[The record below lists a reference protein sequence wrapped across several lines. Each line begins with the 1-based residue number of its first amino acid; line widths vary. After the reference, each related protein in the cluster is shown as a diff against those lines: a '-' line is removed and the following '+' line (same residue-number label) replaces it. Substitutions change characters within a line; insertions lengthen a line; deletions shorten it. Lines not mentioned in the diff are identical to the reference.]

1 MAVECAFGMPKSRFR
16 ILLDRN
22 GDTILHVNRAIIT
35 CCVLHNICIDN
46 GDEWENTM
54 DENLE
59 SNNLQVIDTIDGE
72 ETRDKIKDY
81 MNIIVA

>member
-1 MAVECAFGMPKSRFR
+1 MAVECAFGMLKSRLR

-22 GDTILHVNRAIIT
+22 GDTILNVNRAIIA

-54 DENLE
+54 DEYLE
-59 SNNLQVIDTIDGE
+59 SNNLQVINTIDRGE
-72 ETRDKIKDY
+72 IRDKLKDY
-81 MNIIVA
+81 VNYA